1 MEIKA
6 IALTLPNPDKF
17 LVLHLK
23 RANTP
28 GPLEWSE
35 SYRDQ
40 LFEMQRFVR
49 EVARGQHHD
58 ELNDQQREALYV
70 PGLNPKEAEHMVKCV
85 WLDADRYG
93 KNVKFLDRVKDS
105 VTIGGMAGYDTEGG
119 MTRYLLVNK
128 GVGFTPT
135 REFLAT
141 LERSYAPLKNA
152 TAKSLN
158 GKEVPLSRYEPG
170 FEILD
175 SQGIQIDFDNIE
187 WRRNGILVSRAL
199 SFAGE
204 VLSDGKVCRVVT
216 VPYEVKAGIVSSRG
230 KEVLREIP
238 RQWS

>member
-1 MEIKA
+1 MELKA
-6 IALTLPNPDKF
+6 IALTLPNPEKF

-28 GPLEWSE
+28 GPLEWSA
-35 SYRDQ
+35 SFRDQ

-70 PGLNPKEAEHMVKCV
+70 SGLNPKEAEQMVKCV

-105 VTIGGMAGYDTEGG
+105 VTIGGMAGYDVEGG
-119 MTRYLLVNK
+119 MTRYILVNN

-135 REFLAT
+135 REFLTAF
-141 LERSYAPLKNA
+141 ERGSIMKNL
-152 TAKSLN
+152 TARSPN

-170 FEILD
+170 YDVLD
-175 SQGIQIDFDNIE
+175 MNGDKVDFDNIE
-187 WRRNGILVSRAL
+187 WRRNHALVSR
-199 SFAGE
+199 SMIFPGK
-204 VLSDGKVCRVVT
+204 VLSDDKVCRCVT
-216 VPYEVKAGIVSSRG
+216 IPYEAKVGIVSSRG